1 MFYHGINFICKFFI
15 SLILA
20 LSLCVTNLFAL
31 TQDIELS
38 IASGSPLEIEYVL
51 AKGVCKMLSREL
63 EVSKFMGGVNSL
75 NCNVVMTNGTK
86 KNLEFIQLNKVNYA
100 IIDLNK
106 MRSNYDMSSL
116 TSLVFFKGPNTN
128 WAFVT
133 SSKVEKQETCEITEA
148 IFKNSLEL
156 KYLHSDFKEFSH
168 KTFIIKKNIPIH
180 IGSFKYFETGQCRFS
195 NSGMGEL

>member
-51 AKGVCKMLSREL
+51 AKGVCKMLSREH

-133 SSKVEKQETCEITEA
+133 SSKVEKQ
-148 IFKNSLEL
+148 
-156 KYLHSDFKEFSH
+156 
-168 KTFIIKKNIPIH
+168 
-180 IGSFKYFETGQCRFS
+180 FES
-195 NSGMGEL
+195 EVVSV